1 MVGVARKAAFQPGK
15 PHRNIWSAEDC
26 NMLTEAIQNLMLIDK
41 KLFDYLHPRIP
52 LKMLEEKKQL
62 EQ

>member
-52 LKMLEEKKQL
+52 LKML
-62 EQ
+62 